1 MAKVG
6 RLVKDMVVQQITS
19 TLKERPSFFVTS
31 MGPLPAAD
39 ADGLRKRLAGSQAK
53 MVMVKR
59 RLGLRGVADLKI
71 EGLGEL
77 FAGSIALVF
86 PGEDIV
92 PAAKLLVDFA
102 KANQDKIIIRGG
114 LVEGQ
119 FLNTKRV
126 EEVASL
132 PSRLQLLA
140 NVVGTIEAPMTDLI
154 FTVERVLGDL
164 AYVLEE
170 AGKKQPA
177 APAGP

>member
-19 TLKERPSFFVTS
+19 TLKERPSFFVTT

-39 ADGLRKRLAGSQAK
+39 ADSLRKRLASSQAR

-71 EGLGEL
+71 DGMPDL
-77 FAGSIALVF
+77 FTGSIALVF

-92 PAAKLLVDFA
+92 PAAKLLVEFA
-102 KANQDKIIIRGG
+102 KANQDKVIIRGG
-114 LVEGQ
+114 VVEGQ
-119 FLNTKRV
+119 LLNTKRV

-132 PSRLQLLA
+132 PSRPQLLA
-140 NVVGTIEAPMTDLI
+140 NVVGAIEAPMTDLI

-170 AGKKQPA
+170 AGKRQLA
-177 APAGP
+177 ASGQ